1 MVFDQSHVPR
11 GIATC
16 DGGNRGG
23 GEPGRQRQTKESAPT
38 AAATAKGAW
47 VQKFALGATHGHV
60 TSYTFADRPT
70 HGPEPRAVP
79 DMPVITFSVDSV
91 TAKARPRVLRSGRSY
106 SPAKTVRAEEAVR
119 DAYRRTCAEAYGHPC
134 MAGAHVPVHITI
146 RTARPLPK
154 SRPKSVESEP
164 DTYKPDWDN
173 LGKLVCDALNGVA
186 YADDAQV
193 TRAVVDKGPRKR
205 GQGELTLV
213 TISWGEE
220 IVLLGGTEES
230 L

>member
-1 MVFDQSHVPR
+1 MVLDQSHVPKGQGAR
-11 GIATC
+11 T
-16 DGGNRGG
+16 GGNRSG
-23 GEPGRQRQTKESAPT
+23 GEPGRQRRIERAPS
-38 AAATAKGAW
+38 AAATTMGAR
-47 VQKFALGATHGHV
+47 VQKLALGAAHGHD
-60 TSYTFADRPT
+60 TSYTFTA
-70 HGPEPRAVP
+70 GPPRGPKRRAVP
-79 DMPVITFSVDSV
+79 SMPVITFSVGEV
-91 TAKARPRVLRSGRSY
+91 TAKARPRVLRNGRAY
-106 SPAKTVRAEEAVR
+106 TPAKTARAEEAVR
-119 DAYRRTCAEAYGHPC
+119 SAYRRACIEAYGHPC

-205 GQGELTLV
+205 GQGELTLI

>member
-1 MVFDQSHVPR
+1 MVLDQSHVPK
-11 GIATC
+11 GMATR

-47 VQKFALGATHGHV
+47 VQIFALGATHGHE
-60 TSYTFADRPT
+60 TSYTFT
-70 HGPEPRAVP
+70 EGPLVGPVARAVLT
-79 DMPVITFSVDSV
+79 MPVITFSVDEV
-91 TAKARPRVLRSGRSY
+91 TAKARPRVLRSGRAY
-106 SPAKTVRAEEAVR
+106 TPTKTARAEEAVR
-119 DAYRRTCAEAYGHPC
+119 SAYRRACMETYGHPC
-134 MAGAHVPVHITI
+134 MAGVHLPVHITI

-154 SRPKSVESEP
+154 SRPRSVESEP

-205 GQGELTLV
+205 GQGEHTLV
-213 TISWGEE
+213 TISWGED
-220 IVLLGGTEES
+220 IVLLGGTEETP
-230 L
+230 